1 MMVPRRQLTITVGPG
16 SVRAEV
22 MKRGATIW
30 AGEAAHD
37 GPADLAEVIAQLAGE
52 PVLRRAGPAQV
63 LIAGAAAQ
71 VRHLD
76 ALPPVSAGSLGRLVA
91 HQQKRFFRR
100 NGSPLLTA
108 AVWQRPKRWWTR
120 PTRAEAI
127 AVDEAWT
134 DAIARGLGS
143 AGLRLGR
150 IAPAGAG
157 PRLRLVPS
165 REAAV
170 RRARAVRSLR
180 LWSAAALLLWTAAG
194 GIYGARMRAAE
205 RRLAAAA
212 GEIEPLAAA
221 VRAGRMAYDE
231 GRQTLALIER
241 EAAAG
246 ADALG
251 TLALV
256 AASLPDSCVV
266 TLFTVDSAGAGV
278 LGGLAPDA
286 NAVIAA
292 VERRAAAAAP
302 RLDGLVVRE
311 SFGGREWD
319 RFTLRFGSA
328 PQ

>member
-1 MMVPRRQLTITVGPG
+1 MRARRHQLTILVGPD

-22 MKRGATIW
+22 TKRGATVW
-30 AGEAAHD
+30 VGEAAHG

-52 PVLRRAGPAQV
+52 PVLRRAGPAEV

-76 ALPPVSAGSLGRLVA
+76 ALPPVSADSLGRLVA

-100 NGSPLLTA
+100 NGSPVLTA
-108 AVWQRPKRWWTR
+108 AVWHRPKRWWIR
-120 PTRAEAI
+120 PTTAEAI
-127 AVDEAWT
+127 AVDEAWA
-134 DAIARGLGS
+134 DALARGLGS

-150 IAPAGAG
+150 LAPAGASR
-157 PRLRLVPS
+157 RLRLLPS
-165 REAAV
+165 REASV
-170 RRARAVRSLR
+170 RRTRAVRALR
-180 LWSAAALLLWTAAG
+180 AWTAMAAVLWMTAAG
-194 GIYGARMRAAE
+194 IYGTRMRAAE
-205 RRLAAAA
+205 RRVIAGL

-221 VRAGRMAYDE
+221 VRAARIPYEE

-241 EAAAG
+241 ESAAG

-256 AASLPDSCVV
+256 AASLPDSCVI

-286 NAVIAA
+286 NTILAALERSAA
-292 VERRAAAAAP
+292 VAAP

-311 SFGGREWD
+311 AFGGREWD
-319 RFTLRFGSA
+319 RFTLRFGGT
-328 PQ
+328 P